1 MLKPFL
7 IVPVLLV
14 APAFCQDTQPA
25 QAPAQSSAQAPA
37 QTAPAQTAPATG
49 IAAIPAEYLTMTNP
63 VKPTEQSLN
72 RAKQIYGWDCS
83 MCHGDT
89 GNGKGD
95 VAAEQK
101 LATHDFRDS
110 LKTLSDGQM
119 FYIIHSGEGQ
129 QMPGEGPRA
138 KTDEVWNLVIY
149 LRKMSGT
156 TAPPAS
162 SAIAK

>member
-7 IVPVLLV
+7 IVPVLLL

-25 QAPAQSSAQAPA
+25 Q
-37 QTAPAQTAPATG
+37 TPATG
-49 IAAIPAEYLTMTNP
+49 GGQAVAPVPAEYLTMPNP
-63 VKPTEQSLN
+63 VKPTEQSQT
-72 RAKQIYGWDCS
+72 RAKEIYGWDCA

-95 VAAEQK
+95 VATEQK
-101 LATHDFRDS
+101 LTMHDFRDS
-110 LKTLSDGQM
+110 LKTLSDGQI
-119 FYIIHSGEGQ
+119 FYIIHNGEGQ
-129 QMPGEGPRA
+129 QMPSEGPRA